1 MEVAKMSEHASR
13 PLFYPLRTS
22 GMWINLAIIAF
33 GLFFAAKRFIF
44 GIGSVTNLNDQYP
57 WGLWIGFDVATGVA
71 LAAGGFTSAALVEI
85 FGQKR
90 FHHLLRPA
98 LLTAALGYTFVA
110 LGLLADLGRYWA
122 IWHPMMPS
130 MWQGNSVLFEVGICV
145 MCYLTVLY
153 VEFAPIVFERLK
165 EKGIGG
171 TFLKWIDS
179 VLAKFLFLF
188 IIAGV
193 VLSCL
198 HQSSLGNL
206 MVIAPS
212 KMHPLWYTRL
222 MPMLFLMSAI
232 AVGFPMIIFESIIVS
247 RGFKRPFEM
256 HLLGPLS
263 KIAAGFIALYAVF
276 KIGDLTLRD
285 AWPYA
290 FEPTYQAAFFWVE
303 MLPCLILPAFLMGM
317 RRVRQSPRW
326 LFIAAALYVFGVM
339 LNRINVFV
347 IAYRPPYADKAY
359 VPALG
364 EFAITA
370 ALIAGLVLCY
380 RLIVT
385 YLPVMPVLEEENR

>member
-179 VLAKFLFLF
+179 VLA
-188 IIAGV
+188 
-193 VLSCL
+193 
-198 HQSSLGNL
+198 
-206 MVIAPS
+206 
-212 KMHPLWYTRL
+212 
-222 MPMLFLMSAI
+222 
-232 AVGFPMIIFESIIVS
+232 
-247 RGFKRPFEM
+247 
-256 HLLGPLS
+256 
-263 KIAAGFIALYAVF
+263 
-276 KIGDLTLRD
+276 
-285 AWPYA
+285 
-290 FEPTYQAAFFWVE
+290 
-303 MLPCLILPAFLMGM
+303 
-317 RRVRQSPRW
+317 
-326 LFIAAALYVFGVM
+326 
-339 LNRINVFV
+339 
-347 IAYRPPYADKAY
+347 
-359 VPALG
+359 
-364 EFAITA
+364 
-370 ALIAGLVLCY
+370 
-380 RLIVT
+380 
-385 YLPVMPVLEEENR
+385 

>member
-1 MEVAKMSEHASR
+1 MSEHVSR
-13 PLFYPLRTS
+13 PLFYPLRTP

-33 GLFFAAKRFIF
+33 GLFFAAKRFVF

-90 FHHLLRPA
+90 FHALLRPA

-110 LGLLADLGRYWA
+110 MGLLADLGRYWA

-145 MCYLTVLY
+145 MSYLTVLY
-153 VEFAPIVFERLK
+153 IEFAPIVFERLK

-171 TFLKWIDS
+171 NLISWLDT
-179 VLAKFLFLF
+179 VLGKFIFLF

-222 MPMLFLMSAI
+222 MPLLFLMSAI
-232 AVGFPMIIFESIIVS
+232 AVGFPMIIFESILAS
-247 RGFKRPFEM
+247 RGFRRPLEM
-256 HLLGPLS
+256 DLLGPLAR
-263 KIAAGFIALYAVF
+263 IAGGIIALYAVF
-276 KIGDLTLRD
+276 KIGDLTLRE

-290 FEPTYQAAFFWVE
+290 FQPTVQALFFWIE
-303 MLPCLILPAFLMGM
+303 MLPCLILPALMMGL
-317 RRVRQSPRW
+317 RRVRRSPRL
-326 LFIAAALYVFGVM
+326 LFTAAALYVLGVM

-347 IAYRPPYADKAY
+347 VAYRPPFAEKAY
-359 VPALG
+359 IPALG

-370 ALIAGLVLCY
+370 GLVAGLVLCY

-385 YLPVMPVLEEENR
+385 YLPVMPDLEEEEKHA

>member
-1 MEVAKMSEHASR
+1 MSEDASR
-13 PLFYPLRTS
+13 PLYYPLRTP
-22 GMWINLAIIAF
+22 GMWINLAVVAL
-33 GLFFAAKRFIF
+33 GLVFAIRRFTF
-44 GIGSVTNLNDQYP
+44 GIGSVANLNNQYP

-71 LAAGGFTSAALVEI
+71 LAAGGFTSAALVDI

-90 FHHLLRPA
+90 FHPLLRPA
-98 LLTAALGYTFVA
+98 LLTAALGYSFVA

-130 MWQGNSVLFEVGICV
+130 MWQGDSVLFEVGICV

-153 VEFAPIVFERLK
+153 IEFAPIVM
-165 EKGIGG
+165 EKLEDKNIGG
-171 TFLKWIDS
+171 TWLRKLDTGLHKII
-179 VLAKFLFLF
+179 FLF

-212 KMHPLWYTRL
+212 KMNPLWYTRIL
-222 MPMLFLMSAI
+222 PLLFLMSAV
-232 AVGFPMIIFESIIVS
+232 AVGFPMIIFESILAS
-247 RGFKRPFEM
+247 RGFHRPIEM
-256 HLLGPLS
+256 RLLGPLA
-263 KIAAGFIALYAVF
+263 KIAAGIMALYAAF
-276 KIGDLTLRD
+276 RIGDLTLRD
-285 AWPYA
+285 AWATA
-290 FEPTYQAAFFWVE
+290 FQPTVQALFFWIE
-303 MLPCLILPAFLMGM
+303 MLPFLILPTFMMGM
-317 RRVRQSPRW
+317 RRVRRSPRL
-326 LFIAAALYVFGVM
+326 LFTAATLYVAGVV

-347 IAYRPPYADKAY
+347 VAYRPPYAEKAY

-370 ALIAGLVLCY
+370 GLVATLVLCY

-385 YLPVMPVLEEENR
+385 YLPVMPVLEEEKP

>member
-1 MEVAKMSEHASR
+1 MSEHASR
-13 PLFYPLRTS
+13 PLFYPLRTP

-33 GLFFAAKRFIF
+33 GLFFAAKRFVF

-90 FHHLLRPA
+90 FHALLRPA

-145 MCYLTVLY
+145 MSYLTVLY
-153 VEFAPIVFERLK
+153 IEFAPIVIERLK
-165 EKGIGG
+165 DKGIRSGLLDWLD
-171 TFLKWIDS
+171 T
-179 VLAKFLFLF
+179 VLGKFIFLF

-222 MPMLFLMSAI
+222 MPLLFLMSAI
-232 AVGFPMIIFESIIVS
+232 GVGFPMIIFESILAS
-247 RGFKRPFEM
+247 RGFRRPVEM
-256 HLLGPLS
+256 DLLGPLS
-263 KIAAGFIALYAVF
+263 KIAGGIIALYAVF
-276 KIGDLTLRD
+276 KIGDLTLRE

-290 FEPTYQAAFFWVE
+290 FQPTVQALFFWIE
-303 MLPCLILPAFLMGM
+303 MLPCLILPAFMMGM
-317 RRVRQSPRW
+317 RRVRKSPRW
-326 LFIAAALYVFGVM
+326 LFIAAALYVVGVM

-347 IAYRPPYADKAY
+347 VAYRPPFAEKAY

-370 ALIAGLVLCY
+370 GLVAGLVLCY